1 MAFSMMGA
9 MGDYMAEK
17 TREIVKIDLANIAD
31 DENND
36 FEVMGGT
43 EIEKKNAL
51 LKASI
56 EQFGL
61 LDPLIVRPAGS
72 GMYTL
77 ISGHR
82 RKLMHERL
90 AAEGKEEFRKV
101 DCVIIDADE
110 TDAEQMLLEANL
122 PNRVISDWEKMQAVK
137 RMNEIF
143 KRREDAG
150 EKIKGR
156 RREHI
161 AEALGMSL
169 SAVGRLEKIEKS
181 LTDEYKQEYKDGNI
195 STGVADK
202 LASKSEEEQKA
213 IHATKGAKVKLAD
226 LQNDKPLPKETKTR
240 LQDIPESAGE
250 LFIIIGQYD
259 GRYYAGYCGQ
269 AIESDGHIY
278 AFENIDKDQKYV
290 SYKAAWDGALEM
302 ITQDAWGN
310 DLLKM
315 KAQQTPANTLDISDD
330 QNEPQETIQDD
341 TEPDTS
347 KLAEA
352 RGYELAAYTLEK
364 ARAELY
370 EQQSDAWD
378 NGGDDETINA
388 LQIALNCINKL
399 IMQTRQL
406 EQKIRETVS

>member
-1 MAFSMMGA
+1 
-9 MGDYMAEK
+9 
-17 TREIVKIDLANIAD
+17 
-31 DENND
+31 
-36 FEVMGGT
+36 
-43 EIEKKNAL
+43 
-51 LKASI
+51 
-56 EQFGL
+56 
-61 LDPLIVRPAGS
+61 
-72 GMYTL
+72 MYTL

-378 NGGDDETINA
+378 NGGDDKTINA